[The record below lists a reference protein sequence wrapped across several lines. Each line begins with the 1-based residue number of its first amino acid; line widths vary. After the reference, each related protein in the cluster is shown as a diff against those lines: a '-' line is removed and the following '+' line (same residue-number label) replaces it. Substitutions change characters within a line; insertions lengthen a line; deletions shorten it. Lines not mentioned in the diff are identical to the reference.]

1 VIRNIGSRGSRDLLS
16 WRTARVAARMLPPDV
31 RAAIAAVKRQSVGTR
46 AFTPATAP
54 RYLFTVRTDRPRVFE
69 SLQRM
74 ARARPDLVGV
84 VLDRRWLG
92 ERRHRHEPG
101 YPERR
106 GGERRCSVPDGTWTR
121 RGFLLVESQEASER
135 AATSRRAALATPPAR
150 PVETS
155 STAPVEQAQSVGRV
169 EPVARLPLP
178 RTAPGRP
185 RPDPWVAVVAL
196 GTLLVT
202 AAAVLELSF
211 RSSRRPSAG
220 SGPAFSSEAT
230 VERAEGSVAARESR
244 APDPVGGAAAGVAPP
259 IETRQSPSVQGR
271 PGPPI
276 ERAQTERRPAP
287 NDRLLGVASPEPPP
301 IAGES
306 RAATSERL
314 PIQLPPP
321 PPRSDEAVAPDT
333 RAVSEAPRTG
343 PAATTVTPDPSEII
357 DWLLKEYPRTSN

>member
-1 VIRNIGSRGSRDLLS
+1 
-16 WRTARVAARMLPPDV
+16 
-31 RAAIAAVKRQSVGTR
+31 
-46 AFTPATAP
+46 
-54 RYLFTVRTDRPRVFE
+54 
-69 SLQRM
+69 LQQM

-106 GGERRCSVPDGTWTR
+106 GGERRCAVPDGTWTR
-121 RGFLLVESQEASER
+121 RGFLLVESQKASER
-135 AATSRRAALATPPAR
+135 AGTLPRAAPATPPAR

-155 STAPVEQAQSVGRV
+155 STASVEQAASVGRA
-169 EPVARLPLP
+169 EPVRRLPLP

-202 AAAVLELSF
+202 AAAVLELSY
-211 RSSRRPSAG
+211 RSSRRPSTG

-230 VERAEGSVAARESR
+230 VERAEGSVDPRESR
-244 APDPVGGAAAGVAPP
+244 APDPVGEAAAAGVAPP
-259 IETRQSPSVQGR
+259 IETRQSPSDQER
-271 PGPPI
+271 PRPPV
-276 ERAQTERRPAP
+276 ERTQTERRPAP

-301 IAGES
+301 IARES

-314 PIQLPPP
+314 PIPLPPP

-333 RAVSEAPRTG
+333 RVVSEAPRTG
-343 PAATTVTPDPSEII
+343 PAAATVTPDPSEII
-357 DWLLKEYPRTSN
+357 DWLLKEYPRASN